1 MWYSFFWK
9 FIEDSFKNVYVK
21 LEPLLFA
28 RAIYTNVQI
37 KEKSTPSELEI
48 KKKKNIYIYI
58 YIYIYKK
65 TSDAHLLSSFGWLLI
80 FSLISPVLI
89 IRKVRNRFSIM

>member
-37 KEKSTPSELEI
+37 KEKSTPFWI
-48 KKKKNIYIYI
+48 RNKKYKKKIYIYI
-58 YIYIYKK
+58 RKPL
-65 TSDAHLLSSFGWLLI
+65 TPI
-80 FSLISPVLI
+80 FL
-89 IRKVRNRFSIM
+89 VRSGNY

>member
-37 KEKSTPSELEI
+37 KEKSTP
-48 KKKKNIYIYI
+48 
-58 YIYIYKK
+58 
-65 TSDAHLLSSFGWLLI
+65 FW
-80 FSLISPVLI
+80 
-89 IRKVRNRFSIM
+89 IRN